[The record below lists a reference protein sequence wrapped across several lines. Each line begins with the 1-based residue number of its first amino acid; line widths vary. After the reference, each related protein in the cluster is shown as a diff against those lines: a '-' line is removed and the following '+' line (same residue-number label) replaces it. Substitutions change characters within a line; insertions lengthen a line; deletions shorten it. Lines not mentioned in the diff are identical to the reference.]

1 MKILVIGQNGFG
13 KGIMNSNVFPVLLT
27 FFPGKEGRKTVQ
39 MVVRYRNKEG
49 KEGIEGWVWRKEKRS
64 RH

>member
-1 MKILVIGQNGFG
+1 
-13 KGIMNSNVFPVLLT
+13 MNSNVFPVLLT
-27 FFPGKEGRKTVQ
+27 FFPGKEGRKTTVQ
-39 MVVRYRNKEG
+39 MVVRYRNKEE